1 MKYKQILIIIITVM
15 QDILERLDEV
25 SQSKPR
31 SLNQIAQLQQTLNEL
46 EEEE

>member
-1 MKYKQILIIIITVM
+1 MKYKQIFIIIITVM
-15 QDILERLDEV
+15 QEILERLDEA

>member
-31 SLNQIAQLQQTLNEL
+31 SLNQIAQLQQAIDEL